1 LQDLGFPPSDD
12 EMNYDD
18 MTLEGINIDDLD
30 ASTDDEDL
38 LEETM
43 AKIRSFVVMPIT
55 NDLLPP
61 PQGIS
66 SLTTQ

>member
-38 LEETM
+38 LDDMEDTIM
-43 AKIRSFVVMPIT
+43 DPTHKP
-55 NDLLPP
+55 
-61 PQGIS
+61 
-66 SLTTQ
+66 

>member
-1 LQDLGFPPSDD
+1 VRYPRRQRRLTLQDLGFSPSDD

-38 LEETM
+38 LDDMEDTIM
-43 AKIRSFVVMPIT
+43 DPTHKP
-55 NDLLPP
+55 
-61 PQGIS
+61 
-66 SLTTQ
+66 